1 MKNIKLSWQSS
12 YHFRLP
18 IQNDLFIFDN
28 NKIQNL
34 SEFLTKTKGI
44 KVSDEYSHI
53 NGYTS
58 STNVYTTEI
67 PEDIKDFIF
76 KIEDI
81 GDFVNKKIFTKVF
94 FQAITKDVLKDKIVE
109 TIESQNNKSRYSFH
123 PLQIEEFELTT
134 Y

>member
-18 IQNDLFIFDN
+18 IQNDLYIFDN
-28 NKIQNL
+28 NMIQNL
-34 SEFLTKTKGI
+34 SEYLLKTKGI
-44 KVSDEYSHI
+44 KVIDEYSHI

-58 STNVYTTEI
+58 STNIFTTEI
-67 PEDIKDFIF
+67 SEDIKEFIF

-81 GDFVNKKIFTKVF
+81 GDFANKKIFSNVF
-94 FQAITKDVLKDKIVE
+94 FQTITKDVVKEKIVDI
-109 TIESQNNKSRYSFH
+109 IESQNKKSRYSFY